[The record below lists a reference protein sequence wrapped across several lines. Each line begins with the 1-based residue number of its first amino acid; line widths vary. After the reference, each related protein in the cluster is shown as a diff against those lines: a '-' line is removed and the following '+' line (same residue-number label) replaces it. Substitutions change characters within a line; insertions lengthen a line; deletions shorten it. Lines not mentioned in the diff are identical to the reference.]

1 MAKRKKSPAPKN
13 TAPQKAPVQEQE
25 PKKESQNSR
34 VINELFGSLEQEPD
48 IENDIAELGS
58 GADAA
63 QNVPEK
69 PRRSRFFFG
78 FGVFVIVMAIIGV
91 FSSVRFVAQI
101 ASNLVDNTSLKNEFA
116 QFIFPVVVND
126 IAPFEEADE
135 IPDSS
140 KISCSIWN
148 ILVNSDTKEFENQ
161 EGGLTIPEYNVSAS
175 CRELFGSSVSLE
187 HQTVGTAEVRFTY
200 DPDTHTYAANKNIRY
215 LTYSPQIV
223 SVSNDG
229 DVYTLIVGYLPP
241 TIASVAGVSGIQ
253 ATPEKYMEYTIS
265 RWEGRDTLM
274 SVRFSDYQP
283 QTEEVNPGELS

>member
-1 MAKRKKSPAPKN
+1 MAKRKKNSAPKN
-13 TAPQKAPVQEQE
+13 TAPQKAPVQE
-25 PKKESQNSR
+25 KENPNSR

-48 IENDIAELGS
+48 IENDIAELGT
-58 GADAA
+58 GADSSQAE
-63 QNVPEK
+63 PEK
-69 PRRSRFFFG
+69 PHRNRFFFG
-78 FGVFVIVMAIIGV
+78 FGVVVIVLALIGV

-126 IAPFEEADE
+126 IAPFEEVDE

-148 ILVNSDTKEFENQ
+148 ILVNMDTTDFENQ

-200 DPDTHTYAANKNIRY
+200 DPDTHTYSATKNIRY

-223 SVSNDG
+223 SLTNDG

-241 TIASVAGVSGIQ
+241 TVASVAGVSGIQ
-253 ATPEKYMEYTIS
+253 AVPEKYMEYTIS